1 MSKSNLKSHLTKLVK
16 SARDNEK
23 DQRRWKI
30 LFALEELLGRNR
42 RMVYAAIALKV
53 RHKVTR
59 FYHPPP
65 YRPKSI
71 INSVEEWFNDC
82 IPPQIRDG
90 GWVKEIV
97 PEQSVHSKK
106 SDHVNDEIQPAFS
119 KYDKSHAFPKAYLC
133 CLKNANIVIDNGEVI
148 PSDDKVFD
156 DLTFECGKSIE
167 GGEVFKSI
175 DVPQFR
181 REVLATITSIAG
193 AKNYYHWI
201 FDDLPRLKLLEGVID
216 EIDYLIVP
224 HDLKRFHLE
233 TLNLLGFPEG
243 RLLKI
248 KDGMHLQCERLFVP
262 SFGSTWNMSWTC
274 EFLRDSFLP
283 DDLAEPH
290 RLIYISRKDAPY
302 RKIINEEEVE
312 DYLREI
318 GFEIVQ
324 MSELPFLEQVK
335 ICAEAKIVV
344 GPHGAGL
351 SNIIFCRDAKVL
363 EIFSPSYVNECY
375 WSLINIDGA
384 EYYYLI
390 GENTPEILPFSQRNF
405 KVDMGRFKRT
415 LEKMMGEFK

>member
-1 MSKSNLKSHLTKLVK
+1 LLNLLAIT
-16 SARDNEK
+16 RNNEK

-71 INSVEEWFNDC
+71 INSVEGWFNDS
-82 IPPQIRDG
+82 IPPQIGEG

-97 PEQSVHSKK
+97 PEQSVYSKK
-106 SDHVNDEIQPAFS
+106 LDHINDEIQPAFS
-119 KYDKSHAFPKAYLC
+119 KYGKSHAFPKAYLC
-133 CLKNANIVIDNGEVI
+133 CLKNAKMVIDTGEVI
-148 PSDDKVFD
+148 PFDDKVFD
-156 DLTFECGKSIE
+156 DFTFECGKSIE

-233 TLNLLGFPEG
+233 TLDLLGFPEG

-248 KDGMHLQCERLFVP
+248 KDGMHLQCEKLFIP
-262 SFGSTWNMSWTC
+262 SFGATWNMPWTC

-375 WSLINIDGA
+375 WSLINIEGA

-390 GENTPEILPFSQRNF
+390 GENTPENLPFSQRNF
-405 KVDMGRFKRT
+405 KVDMGRFKRA
-415 LEKMMGEFK
+415 LEKMMGAFK

>member
-1 MSKSNLKSHLTKLVK
+1 MSKLILKSHLTKLVK

-59 FYHPPP
+59 FYRPPP

-71 INSVEEWFNDC
+71 INSVEGWFNDS
-82 IPPQIRDG
+82 IPPQIGAG

-97 PEQSVHSKK
+97 TEQSVYSKK
-106 SDHVNDEIQPAFS
+106 PDHINDEIHPAFS

-133 CLKNANIVIDNGEVI
+133 CLKNAKMVIDNGEVI

-156 DLTFECGKSIE
+156 DFTFECGTSIE

-262 SFGSTWNMSWTC
+262 SFGATWNMSWTC

-318 GFEIVQ
+318 GFEIVR

-351 SNIIFCRDAKVL
+351 SSIIFCRDAKVL

-384 EYYYLI
+384 EYHYLI
-390 GENTPEILPFSQRNF
+390 GENTPGNSSYSRRNF
-405 KVDMGRFKRT
+405 RVDMRRLKKT

>member
-1 MSKSNLKSHLTKLVK
+1 MGIIDIKSYIIKLVK

-42 RMVYAAIALKV
+42 RMVYATIALKV

-59 FYHPPP
+59 FYRPPP
-65 YRPKSI
+65 RRPKSI
-71 INSVEEWFNDC
+71 INSVEGWFNDS
-82 IPPQIRDG
+82 IPPQIGAG

-97 PEQSVHSKK
+97 TEQSVYSKK
-106 SDHVNDEIQPAFS
+106 PDHINDEIRPAFS
-119 KYDKSHAFPKAYLC
+119 KCDKTPVFPTAYLC
-133 CLKNANIVIDNGEVI
+133 CLKNAKMVIDNGEVI

-156 DLTFECGKSIE
+156 DFTFECGKSIE

-193 AKNYYHWI
+193 AKNYYHWL

-224 HDLKRFHLE
+224 HDLKRFQLE
-233 TLNLLGFPEG
+233 TLDLLGFPES

-248 KDGMHLQCERLFVP
+248 KDGMHLQCERLLVP

-290 RLIYISRKDAPY
+290 RLIYISRKDATY
-302 RKIINEEEVE
+302 RKIVNEEEVE

-318 GFEIVQ
+318 GFEIAQ
-324 MSELPFLEQVK
+324 TSELPFLEEVR

-351 SNIIFCRDAKVL
+351 CNVIFCRDAKVL
-363 EIFSPSYVNECY
+363 EIFPPSYVNGCF
-375 WSLINIDGA
+375 WSLINIDGG
-384 EYYYLI
+384 EYHYLI
-390 GENTPEILPFSQRNF
+390 GENTPGNSSYSRRNF
-405 KVDMGRFKRT
+405 RVDMRRLKKT
-415 LEKMMGEFK
+415 LEKMVGEFK